1 MQRGRPTLIRFRAP
15 TSRIGWIALILP
27 AWSLVALAQAGQ
39 GYFVAAYRGDPQQ
52 WWPTL
57 GYVAAIY
64 SIWVLLSWPIVG
76 AALAI
81 ERRIKPWWGRIV
93 AYLLLWPVV
102 AYAHVLLFGLIYWP
116 LYRSARV
123 ATRGEMADIMFVRN
137 FDTNT
142 MLYVGVVAL
151 TIVWV
156 RWPRRRDV
164 CTANAGSD
172 AIEIRSRG
180 RLTRIPLDT
189 IDWIGAAG
197 DYAEI
202 HAAGRTMLI
211 EESLTSLG
219 ERLPAAEFARIHRGA
234 LIRIDR
240 VREIAPIGRGDAHVR
255 LIGGE
260 QLRLSR
266 RFRDNL
272 AALLDPPHTPAQ
284 PTE

>member
-1 MQRGRPTLIRFRAP
+1 MIRLRAP
-15 TSRIGWIALILP
+15 ATRAGWSALILA

-39 GYFVAAYRGDPQQ
+39 GYFVAAYRGQAQD

-64 SIWVLLSWPIVG
+64 SIWALLNWPIVG

-81 ERRIKPWWGRIV
+81 ERRIKPWWGRIA
-93 AYLLLWPVV
+93 AYLLLWPVI

-116 LYRSARV
+116 VYRSARV
-123 ATRGEMADIMFVRN
+123 ATRGAMADIMFVRN

-142 MLYVGVVAL
+142 MLYLGLVAV

-156 RWPRRRDV
+156 RWPRRRED
-164 CTANAGSD
+164 NSRIDD

-219 ERLPAAEFARIHRGA
+219 ERLPAAEFARIHRSA

-272 AALLDPPHTPAQ
+272 ATLLDPPHAPAQ
-284 PTE
+284 PAE

>member
-1 MQRGRPTLIRFRAP
+1 MIRFRAP
-15 TSRIGWIALILP
+15 ATRTRWSALILL
-27 AWSLVALAQAGQ
+27 AWSLVALVQAGQ
-39 GYFVAAYRGDPQQ
+39 GYFVAAYLGKAQD

-57 GYVAAIY
+57 LYVAAIY
-64 SIWVLLSWPIVG
+64 SIWALLSWPIVG

-81 ERRIKPWWGRIV
+81 ERRIKPWWGRIA
-93 AYLLLWPVV
+93 AYLLLWPVIV
-102 AYAHVLLFGLIYWP
+102 YAHVLLFGLLYWP
-116 LYRSARV
+116 FYRSARV

-142 MLYVGVVAL
+142 MFYLALVAL

-156 RWPRRRDV
+156 RWPRLRSKSADK
-164 CTANAGSD
+164 AASD

-240 VREIAPIGRGDAHVR
+240 VREIEPIGRGDAHVR

-272 AALLDPPHTPAQ
+272 AALLDPRSAPAE
-284 PTE
+284 PAE

>member
-1 MQRGRPTLIRFRAP
+1 MIRFSAP
-15 TSRIGWIALILP
+15 ATRTGWSALILA
-27 AWSLVALAQAGQ
+27 AWSLVVLAQAGQ
-39 GYFVAAYRGDPQQ
+39 GYFVAAWRGQAQD

-76 AALAI
+76 AVLAI
-81 ERRIKPWWGRIV
+81 ERRIAPWWARIA
-93 AYLLLWPVV
+93 AYLLLWPVI

-116 LYRSARV
+116 IYRSARV
-123 ATRGEMADIMFVRN
+123 ATRGAMADIMFVRN

-142 MLYVGVVAL
+142 MLYLGLVAV

-156 RWPRRRDV
+156 RWPRRQEGNSGID
-164 CTANAGSD
+164 D

-219 ERLPAAEFARIHRGA
+219 ERLPAADFARIHRGA

-240 VREIAPIGRGDAHVR
+240 VREIEPIARGDAHVR
-255 LIGGE
+255 LVGGE

-272 AALLDPPHTPAQ
+272 AALLDRRSAPAE
-284 PTE
+284 PAE

>member
-1 MQRGRPTLIRFRAP
+1 MIRLHAP
-15 TSRIGWIALILP
+15 TSRIGWSALILA
-27 AWSLVALAQAGQ
+27 AWSLVTLAQAGQ
-39 GYFVAAYRGDPQQ
+39 GYLVAAWRGQAQ
-52 WWPTL
+52 EWWPTL

-64 SIWVLLSWPIVG
+64 SIWALLSWPIVG

-81 ERRIKPWWGRIV
+81 ERRIKPWWGRIA

-102 AYAHVLLFGLIYWP
+102 AYAHVLLFGLVYWP
-116 LYRSARV
+116 VYRNARIE
-123 ATRGEMADIMFVRN
+123 TRGEMADIMFVRN

-142 MLYVGVVAL
+142 MLYLALVAA
-151 TIVWV
+151 TILWV
-156 RWPRRRDV
+156 RWPRPRRA
-164 CTANAGSD
+164 ANAPTD

-202 HAAGRTMLI
+202 HASGRTTLI
-211 EESLTSLG
+211 EESLTSLSK
-219 ERLPAAEFARIHRGA
+219 RLPAADFARIHRGA

-240 VREIAPIGRGDAHVR
+240 VREIEPIARGDAHVR
-255 LIGGE
+255 LVGGE

-266 RFRDNL
+266 RYRDNL
-272 AALLDPPHTPAQ
+272 AALLDPRSAPAE
-284 PTE
+284 PAE

>member
-1 MQRGRPTLIRFRAP
+1 MIRLRAP
-15 TSRIGWIALILP
+15 ATRTGWSALILL
-27 AWSLVALAQAGQ
+27 AWSLVALVQAGQ
-39 GYFVAAYRGDPQQ
+39 GYFVAAYRGQAQD

-64 SIWVLLSWPIVG
+64 SIWALLSWPIIS

-81 ERRIKPWWGRIV
+81 GRRIRPWWARIA

-102 AYAHVLLFGLIYWP
+102 AYAHVLLFGLLYWP
-116 LYRSARV
+116 FYRSARV

-142 MLYVGVVAL
+142 MFYLALVAL

-156 RWPRRRDV
+156 RWPRLRSKSADK
-164 CTANAGSD
+164 AASD

-240 VREIAPIGRGDAHVR
+240 VREIEPIGRGDAHVR

-272 AALLDPPHTPAQ
+272 AALLDPRAAPAE
-284 PTE
+284 PAE

>member
-1 MQRGRPTLIRFRAP
+1 MIRLRLPA
-15 TSRIGWIALILP
+15 SRIGWTGLILA

-39 GYFVAAYRGDPQQ
+39 GYVMAAYRGHAQD

-64 SIWVLLSWPIVG
+64 SIWALLSWPIVG
-76 AALAI
+76 AVLAV
-81 ERRIKPWWGRIV
+81 ERRIKPWWGRIA
-93 AYLLLWPVV
+93 AYLLLWPLVG
-102 AYAHVLLFGLIYWP
+102 YAHVLLFGLLYWP
-116 LYRSARV
+116 FYRSARA

-142 MLYVGVVAL
+142 MLYVGLVAL
-151 TIVWV
+151 TIVWL
-156 RWPRRRDV
+156 RWPRRREPSGAD
-164 CTANAGSD
+164 ARSD

-180 RLTRIPLDT
+180 RLTRIPLRT

-202 HAAGRTMLI
+202 HAAGRATLI
-211 EESLTSLG
+211 EESLASLS
-219 ERLPAAEFARIHRGA
+219 ERLPAADFARIHRGA

-240 VREIAPIGRGDAHVR
+240 VREIEPIGRGDAHVR
-255 LIGGE
+255 LVGGE

-266 RFRDNL
+266 RFRGNL
-272 AALLDPPHTPAQ
+272 AMLLDPAPA
-284 PTE
+284 PAEPAE

>member
-1 MQRGRPTLIRFRAP
+1 MIRPRAP
-15 TSRIGWIALILP
+15 VTRAGWSGLTLA
-27 AWSLVALAQAGQ
+27 AWTLVALAQAGQ
-39 GYFVAAYRGDPQQ
+39 GYFVAAYRGHAQD

-64 SIWVLLSWPIVG
+64 SIWALLSWPVVG

-81 ERRIKPWWGRIV
+81 ERRIRPWWGRIA
-93 AYLLLWPVV
+93 AYLLLWPVTV
-102 AYAHVLLFGLIYWP
+102 YAHVLLFGLIYWP
-116 LYRSARV
+116 VYRSARV
-123 ATRGEMADIMFVRN
+123 ATRGAMADIMFVRN

-142 MLYVGVVAL
+142 MLYAGVVAL
-151 TIVWV
+151 TIAWT
-156 RWPRRRDV
+156 RWPRRQRED
-164 CTANAGSD
+164 GSRAD
-172 AIEIRSRG
+172 AVIEIRSRG

-219 ERLPAAEFARIHRGA
+219 ERLPAAAFARIHRGA

-240 VREIAPIGRGDAHVR
+240 VREIAPIGRGDALVR

-272 AALLDPPHTPAQ
+272 AALLDPRPAR
-284 PTE
+284 PGE

>member
-1 MQRGRPTLIRFRAP
+1 MIRLGAP
-15 TSRIGWIALILP
+15 ATRIGWSAVILA

-39 GYFVAAYRGDPQQ
+39 GYFVAAYRGHAQD

-64 SIWVLLSWPIVG
+64 SIWAVLSWPVIG
-76 AALAI
+76 AVLVI
-81 ERRIKPWWGRIV
+81 ERRIARWWERIA
-93 AYLLLWPVV
+93 AYLLLWPFT

-116 LYRSARV
+116 VYRSARV

-142 MLYVGVVAL
+142 MLYLALVVV

-156 RWPRRRDV
+156 RWPRRRED
-164 CTANAGSD
+164 NSRIDD

-272 AALLDPPHTPAQ
+272 AALLDPRSAPAE
-284 PTE
+284 PAE

>member
-1 MQRGRPTLIRFRAP
+1 MIRRRAP
-15 TSRIGWIALILP
+15 ATRIGWSAVILVP
-27 AWSLVALAQAGQ
+27 WSLVALAQAGQ
-39 GYFVAAYRGDPQQ
+39 GYFVAAYRGHAQD

-57 GYVAAIY
+57 GYAAAIY
-64 SIWVLLSWPIVG
+64 SIWALLSWPIVG

-81 ERRIKPWWGRIV
+81 ERRIKPWWARIA
-93 AYLLLWPVV
+93 AYLLLWPATV
-102 AYAHVLLFGLIYWP
+102 YAHVLLFGLVYWP
-116 LYRSARV
+116 VYRSARA
-123 ATRGEMADIMFVRN
+123 ATRGAMADIMFVRN

-142 MLYVGVVAL
+142 MLYLALVAG

-156 RWPRRRDV
+156 CWPRRPREAAPR
-164 CTANAGSD
+164 TD

-211 EESLTSLG
+211 EESLASLA

-272 AALLDPPHTPAQ
+272 AALLDPRSAPAE
-284 PTE
+284 PAE

>member
-1 MQRGRPTLIRFRAP
+1 MIRLRAP
-15 TSRIGWIALILP
+15 VTRIGWAALILA

-39 GYFVAAYRGDPQQ
+39 GYFVAAWRGDAQD

-64 SIWVLLSWPIVG
+64 SIWALLSGPVIG

-81 ERRIKPWWGRIV
+81 ERRIGPWWARIA
-93 AYLLLWPVV
+93 AYLLLWPATV
-102 AYAHVLLFGLIYWP
+102 YAHVLLFGLVYWP
-116 LYRSARV
+116 VYRSARV

-142 MLYVGVVAL
+142 MLYLGLVAL
-151 TIVWV
+151 TIAWV
-156 RWPRRRDV
+156 RWPRRRDER
-164 CTANAGSD
+164 AASPGGD

-180 RLTRIPLDT
+180 RLIRIPLDT

-202 HAAGRTMLI
+202 HAAGRTTLI
-211 EESLTSLG
+211 EESLASLSG
-219 ERLPAAEFARIHRGA
+219 RLPAAAFARIHRGA

-255 LIGGE
+255 LVGGE

-272 AALLDPPHTPAQ
+272 GALLDPQSAPAR
-284 PTE
+284 PAE

>member
-1 MQRGRPTLIRFRAP
+1 MIRRRAP
-15 TSRIGWIALILP
+15 ATRIGWSAVILV

-39 GYFVAAYRGDPQQ
+39 GYFVAAYRSHAQD

-64 SIWVLLSWPIVG
+64 SIWALLSWPIIG

-81 ERRIKPWWGRIV
+81 ERRIKPWWGRIA
-93 AYLLLWPVV
+93 AYLLLWPFT

-116 LYRSARV
+116 VYRSARV
-123 ATRGEMADIMFVRN
+123 ATRGAMADIMFVRN

-142 MLYVGVVAL
+142 MLYLALVVV

-156 RWPRRRDV
+156 RWPRRRED
-164 CTANAGSD
+164 NSRIDD

-219 ERLPAAEFARIHRGA
+219 ERLPATEFARIHRGA

-272 AALLDPPHTPAQ
+272 AALLDPRSAPAK
-284 PTE
+284 PAE

>member
-1 MQRGRPTLIRFRAP
+1 MIRLRAP
-15 TSRIGWIALILP
+15 ASRIGWTGAIL
-27 AWSLVALAQAGQ
+27 ATWSLVALAQAGQ
-39 GYFVAAYRGDPQQ
+39 GYFVAAYRGHAQD

-64 SIWVLLSWPIVG
+64 SIWALLSWPVVG

-81 ERRIKPWWGRIV
+81 ERRIARWWARIA
-93 AYLLLWPVV
+93 AYLLLWP
-102 AYAHVLLFGLIYWP
+102 ATIYAHVLLFGLVYWP
-116 LYRSARV
+116 VYRSARV
-123 ATRGEMADIMFVRN
+123 ATRGAMADVMFVRN

-156 RWPRRRDV
+156 RWPRRRDESAAH
-164 CTANAGSD
+164 TGSD

-202 HAAGRTMLI
+202 HAAGRTLLI

-219 ERLPAAEFARIHRGA
+219 ERLPAADFARIHRGA

-240 VREIAPIGRGDAHVR
+240 VHEIAPIGRGDAHVR

-272 AALLDPPHTPAQ
+272 AALLDPRSAPAE
-284 PTE
+284 PAE